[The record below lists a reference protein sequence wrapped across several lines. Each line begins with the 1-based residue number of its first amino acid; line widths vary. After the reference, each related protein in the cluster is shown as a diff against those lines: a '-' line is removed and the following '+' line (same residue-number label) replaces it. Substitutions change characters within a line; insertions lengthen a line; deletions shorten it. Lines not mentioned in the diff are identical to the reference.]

1 MKKWVKVGG
10 FSYYSR
16 ALGKCDNFLFML
28 KKNRKLG
35 LDAKECLD
43 YYVSTFNKQ
52 TDYKLKLQE
61 IAYWLEENKLV
72 FEFGK
77 LTVENKIYKN
87 ERSIY
92 VYLLRWFENKTNLVD
107 TGTIGRWK
115 EVIKLFEEF
124 KQKKEVQCT
133 V

>member
-1 MKKWVKVGG
+1 MKRWVKVGG

-16 ALGKCDNFLFML
+16 ALGKCDNFLLML
-28 KKNRKLG
+28 NKNRKLG
-35 LDAKECLD
+35 LSPKQCLD
-43 YYVSTFNKQ
+43 YYVKTINNQ
-52 TDYKLKLQE
+52 TDLKNKLQE
-61 IAYWLEENKLV
+61 ICYWLEDNKLV

-77 LTVENKIYKN
+77 LTVANKIYKN

-92 VYLLRWFENKTNLVD
+92 VYLLRWFENKPNLVD
-107 TGTIGRWK
+107 TGTIGRWE

-133 V
+133 I